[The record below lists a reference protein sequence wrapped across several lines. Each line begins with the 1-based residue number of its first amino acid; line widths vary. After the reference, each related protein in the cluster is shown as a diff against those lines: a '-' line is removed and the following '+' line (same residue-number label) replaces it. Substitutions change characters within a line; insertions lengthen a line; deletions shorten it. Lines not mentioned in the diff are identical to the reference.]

1 MKDIQSFG
9 YFVVSLGLTPGVS
22 TFAPTNPSAQF
33 DPLAGLDF
41 IEVDNPPDQD
51 NPALPPS
58 PSSQEVLDWWLSED
72 EFDLDS
78 PLIDVGSFFPPTKE
92 EYTKTPSS
100 PPSAPSRPKPGF
112 DILLT
117 SNKAPEDIS
126 LSIDKSNSLHTK
138 RWANLAHALATTEIP
153 QTYREAMLSA
163 DADCW
168 SKAVEEELSAMER
181 LHV

>member
-1 MKDIQSFG
+1 MG
-9 YFVVSLGLTPGVS
+9 GAL
-22 TFAPTNPSAQF
+22 
-33 DPLAGLDF
+33 
-41 IEVDNPPDQD
+41 D